1 MLTTAPLKESLRE
14 KEQKKQKDNKK
25 NISDF
30 GVALDTKNSEED
42 SFEKYYSKELDLEED
57 EVPIV
62 LHELSDSALN
72 YIAREQYDK
81 ALMLL

>member
-1 MLTTAPLKESLRE
+1 MSWQKSKWYNLINVCSRE
-14 KEQKKQKDNKK
+14 KSGNKK
-25 NISDF
+25 EKNAQNISDF
-30 GVALDTKNSEED
+30 GVALDTKNSED

-72 YIAREQYDK
+72 YIARE
-81 ALMLL
+81 

>member
-1 MLTTAPLKESLRE
+1 MKPSPRE
-14 KEQKKQKDNKK
+14 KESKKKDKK

-57 EVPIV
+57 EVPVV